1 MLLECINEELVEID
15 EEISDTETIYSI
27 VSITEGK
34 QNSDSEN
41 EDLINDLAELE
52 CPNIEFRDITC
63 EHKWKKNRELDSIR
77 CFKCKWFPDRLHV
90 TPQNR
95 GSR

>member
-1 MLLECINEELVEID
+1 MLLECTNEELVEID

-41 EDLINDLAELE
+41 EDLINDLVELE
-52 CPNIEFRDITC
+52 FPNT
-63 EHKWKKNRELDSIR
+63 
-77 CFKCKWFPDRLHV
+77 
-90 TPQNR
+90 
-95 GSR
+95 